1 MQHFKIIDFSF
12 NMIDLNSFS
21 LAILDREMKI
31 WLISLFMTINL
42 KTSGKTLI
50 CLVST
55 EENTQL
61 WNLLGVSVL
70 TDQIAYIISAYD
82 IYDACFI
89 HIYNITYTYTYDK
102 TSLLCH

>member
-12 NMIDLNSFS
+12 NVIDLNSFS
-21 LAILDREMKI
+21 LTILDREMKI

-55 EENTQL
+55 EENTQS

-70 TDQIAYIISAYD
+70 KDQITYIVRAYD
-82 IYDACFI
+82 IYDTCF
-89 HIYNITYTYTYDK
+89 TYTHTYT
-102 TSLLCH
+102 HI